1 MTLKGKAALI
11 TGAGAGIGRA
21 SAMRFQRD
29 GAAVMCADID
39 YAAAEDA
46 ANHIGQLGGKA
57 EAIRLDV
64 GDREA
69 VRQALHGT
77 AEAFGR
83 LDVLFNNAG
92 VGGSAGWE
100 TTIRVNL
107 EGVYNGLFYGCELMA
122 ARGGGAIVNTA
133 SILGLVGMASFP
145 GGELEVPEYGRG
157 AYMASKGAVV
167 QLTRQFA
174 LSYGARGVR
183 VNAIAPGFIETAMT
197 AEFRAVPEVQQWL
210 VSLHP
215 SGRLGRPEEIAAAAA
230 FLASDEASF
239 INGAILP
246 VDGGY
251 TAR

>member
-1 MTLKGKAALI
+1 MNLKGKAALI
-11 TGAGAGIGRA
+11 TGAGSGIGRA
-21 SAMRFQRD
+21 SAMRFHQG

-39 YAAAEDA
+39 FAAAEDV

-57 EAIRLDV
+57 DALRLDV

-77 AEAFGR
+77 VEALGK

-92 VGGSAGWE
+92 VGGFSGWE

-107 EGVYNGLFYGCELMA
+107 DGVYNGLYYGCELMA

-145 GGELEVPEYGRG
+145 GGDIVPPEYGMG
-157 AYMASKGAVV
+157 AYMAAKGAVV
-167 QLTRQFA
+167 QLTRHFA
-174 LSYGARGVR
+174 VAYARRGVR
-183 VNAIAPGFIETAMT
+183 VNAIAPGFIETPMT
-197 AEFRAVPEVQQWL
+197 SPFREVPEVQQWL

-215 SGRLGRPEEIAAAAA
+215 IGRLGKPEEIAGVAA

-246 VDGGY
+246 VDGGF

>member
-1 MTLKGKAALI
+1 MTLKGKSALI
-11 TGAGAGIGRA
+11 TGAGSGIGRA
-21 SAMRFQRD
+21 TAMRFHQA

-39 YAAAEDA
+39 DAAAEDV
-46 ANHIGQLGGKA
+46 ANHIGQLGGRA

-77 AEAFGR
+77 VEALGK

-107 EGVYNGLFYGCELMA
+107 EGVYNGLYYGCELMA

-145 GGELEVPEYGRG
+145 GGDLVPAEYGLG

-215 SGRLGRPEEIAAAAA
+215 VGRFGRPEEIAHVAA

-239 INGAILP
+239 VNGAILP